1 MKRRAVKS
9 SPRKQA
15 SHSLRFYQRW
25 WILAN
30 AMSDG
35 LLSHMWQAIVRFSRH
50 GTREAAA
57 LSYYAI
63 FSLFP
68 LLLLVIIVIG
78 TLLGPVAARNQI
90 DTVLR
95 LFLPANTANF
105 LQENIAQALEQRGSF
120 GLVAG
125 VSLLWSSL
133 GLFSSLSS
141 ALSRTFRDENPRNT
155 WHQRLVGLMM
165 MIALSVLLMASL
177 AATIIFVLLDFLLFY
192 RSGSWISLG
201 AFIIPLSLSVAIF
214 AFLYRFIPRQR
225 VRWDAIWVAAFLGGG
240 AWELAKRVFTWYL
253 DNLASYNLVY
263 GSVAT
268 MIVLMFWAYL
278 TGLIVLLGAEICVSL
293 DDWMTRRAVQD
304 LRVPSPEVGSEVAP
318 PA

>member
-1 MKRRAVKS
+1 MKS
-9 SPRKQA
+9 SPKKQA

-25 WILAN
+25 WILLN
-30 AMSDG
+30 ALSDG
-35 LLSHMWQAIVRFSRH
+35 LLSHMWQAIVRFSKH

-78 TLLGPVAARNQI
+78 TALGPAAARNQI

-95 LFLPANTANF
+95 LFLSPNTANF
-105 LQENIAQALEQRGSF
+105 LQDNIAQALEQRGSF

-155 WHQRLVGLMM
+155 WHQRLVGLSM

-177 AATIIFVLLDFLLFY
+177 AATIIFVLLDFLFFY

-201 AFIIPLSLSVAIF
+201 ALIIPLSLSVAIF

-240 AWELAKRVFTWYL
+240 AWEIAKRLFTWYL
-253 DNLASYNLVY
+253 DNLASYSLVY

-268 MIVLMFWAYL
+268 MIVLMFWGYVS
-278 TGLIVLLGAEICVSL
+278 GLIVLLGAEICVSL
-293 DDWMTRRAVQD
+293 DDWMTRRSVQE
-304 LRVPSPEVGSEVAP
+304 LRVPSPEVGSEAAP

>member
-1 MKRRAVKS
+1 MKTSAG
-9 SPRKQA
+9 KQ
-15 SHSLRFYQRW
+15 STPSLRFYQRW

-30 AMSDG
+30 AASDG
-35 LLSHMWQAIVRFSRH
+35 LISHMWQAIVRFSKH

-57 LSYYAI
+57 LSYYAV
-63 FSLFP
+63 FSIFP
-68 LLLLVIIVIG
+68 LLLLLIIVIG
-78 TLLGPVAARNQI
+78 TALGPAAARNQI
-90 DTVLR
+90 DSVLR

-105 LQENIAQALEQRGSF
+105 LQENIAQALEQRGGF
-120 GLVAG
+120 GIVAG

-155 WHQRLVGLMM
+155 WHQRTIGLAM
-165 MIALSVLLMASL
+165 MIALSALLIASL
-177 AATIIFVLLDFLLFY
+177 AATFIFAMLDFLFFY
-192 RSGSWISLG
+192 QSASWISLG
-201 AFIIPLSLSVAIF
+201 GVIIPLSLSVSIF

-240 AWELAKRVFTWYL
+240 AWEVAKRLFTWYL
-253 DNLASYNLVY
+253 DNLASYSLVY

-268 MIVLMFWAYL
+268 MIVLMFWTYL
-278 TGLIVLLGAEICVSL
+278 SGLIVLLGAEICVSL
-293 DDWMTRRAVQD
+293 DDWMTRRSIHD
-304 LRVPSPEVGSEVAP
+304 LRVPSPEMGGEVTP

>member
-1 MKRRAVKS
+1 MKSPVK
-9 SPRKQA
+9 KQA
-15 SHSLRFYQRW
+15 PHALRFYQRW

-30 AMSDG
+30 AMTDG
-35 LLSHMWQAIVRFSRH
+35 LLSHVWQAIVRFSKH

-57 LSYYAI
+57 LSYYAT

-78 TLLGPVAARNQI
+78 TALGPAAARNQI
-90 DTVLR
+90 DSVLR
-95 LFLPANTANF
+95 LFLPVNTANF
-105 LQENIAQALEQRGSF
+105 LQENIALALEQRGSF

-155 WHQRLVGLMM
+155 WHQRLVGLTM
-165 MIALSVLLMASL
+165 MIALSVLLIASL
-177 AATIIFVLLDFLLFY
+177 AATVMFVLLDFVFFY
-192 RSGSWISLG
+192 QRSSWISFG

-225 VRWDAIWVAAFLGGG
+225 VRWDAIWVAAFIGGG
-240 AWELAKRVFTWYL
+240 LWELAKRLFTWYL

-268 MIVLMFWAYL
+268 MIVLMFWIYL
-278 TGLIVLLGAEICVSL
+278 TGIIVLLGAEICVSL
-293 DDWMTRRAVQD
+293 DDWMTRRAVHE
-304 LRVPSPEVGSEVAP
+304 LRVPSPGVGEAAP

>member
-1 MKRRAVKS
+1 VKS
-9 SPRKQA
+9 PVKKQA
-15 SHSLRFYQRW
+15 PHALRFYQRW

-30 AMSDG
+30 AMTDG
-35 LLSHMWQAIVRFSRH
+35 LLSHMWQAIVRFSKH

-57 LSYYAI
+57 LSYYAT

-78 TLLGPVAARNQI
+78 TALGPAAARNQI
-90 DTVLR
+90 DSILR
-95 LFLPANTANF
+95 LFLPVNAANF
-105 LQENIAQALEQRGSF
+105 LQENIALALEQRGSF

-155 WHQRLVGLMM
+155 WHQRLVGLAM
-165 MIALSVLLMASL
+165 MIALSVLLVASL
-177 AATIIFVLLDFLLFY
+177 AATVMFVLLDFVFFY
-192 RSGSWISLG
+192 QRSSWISFG

-225 VRWDAIWVAAFLGGG
+225 VRWDAIWVAAFIGGG
-240 AWELAKRVFTWYL
+240 LWEMAKRLFTWYL

-268 MIVLMFWAYL
+268 MIVLMFWIYL
-278 TGLIVLLGAEICVSL
+278 TGIIVLLGAEICVSI
-293 DDWMTRRAVQD
+293 DDWMTRRAVHE
-304 LRVPSPEVGSEVAP
+304 LRVPSPGLGEAAP
-318 PA
+318 RA

>member
-1 MKRRAVKS
+1 VKS
-9 SPRKQA
+9 SPKKQA

-25 WILAN
+25 WILLN
-30 AMSDG
+30 ALSDG
-35 LLSHMWQAIVRFSRH
+35 LLSHMWQAIVRFSKH

-78 TLLGPVAARNQI
+78 TALGPAAARNQI

-95 LFLPANTANF
+95 LFLPPNTANF
-105 LQENIAQALEQRGSF
+105 LQDNIAQALEQRGSF

-155 WHQRLVGLMM
+155 WHQRLVGLSM

-177 AATIIFVLLDFLLFY
+177 AATIIFVLLDFLFFY

-201 AFIIPLSLSVAIF
+201 ALIIPLSLSVAIF

-240 AWELAKRVFTWYL
+240 AWEIAKRLFTWYL
-253 DNLASYNLVY
+253 DKLASYSLVY

-268 MIVLMFWAYL
+268 MIVLMFWGYVS
-278 TGLIVLLGAEICVSL
+278 GLIVLLGAEICVSL
-293 DDWMTRRAVQD
+293 DDWMTRRSVQE
-304 LRVPSPEVGSEVAP
+304 LRVPSPEVGSEAAP
-318 PA
+318 PS

>member
-1 MKRRAVKS
+1 VKS
-9 SPRKQA
+9 PVKKQA
-15 SHSLRFYQRW
+15 PHALRFYQRW

-30 AMSDG
+30 AMTDG
-35 LLSHMWQAIVRFSRH
+35 LLSHVWQAIVRFSKH

-57 LSYYAI
+57 LSYYAT

-78 TLLGPVAARNQI
+78 TALGPAAARNQI
-90 DTVLR
+90 DSVLR
-95 LFLPANTANF
+95 LFLPVNTANF
-105 LQENIAQALEQRGSF
+105 LQENIALALEQRGSF

-155 WHQRLVGLMM
+155 WHQRLVGLTM
-165 MIALSVLLMASL
+165 MIALSVLLIASL
-177 AATIIFVLLDFLLFY
+177 AATVMFVLLDFVFFY
-192 RSGSWISLG
+192 QRSSWISFG

-225 VRWDAIWVAAFLGGG
+225 VRWDAIWVAAFIGGG
-240 AWELAKRVFTWYL
+240 LWELAKRLFTWYL

-268 MIVLMFWAYL
+268 MIVLMFWIYL
-278 TGLIVLLGAEICVSL
+278 TGIIVLLGAEICVSL
-293 DDWMTRRAVQD
+293 DDWMTRRAVHE
-304 LRVPSPEVGSEVAP
+304 LRVPSPGVGEAAP

>member
-1 MKRRAVKS
+1 MKS
-9 SPRKQA
+9 SPKKQA

-25 WILAN
+25 WILLN
-30 AMSDG
+30 ALSDG
-35 LLSHMWQAIVRFSRH
+35 LLSHMWQAIVRFSKH

-78 TLLGPVAARNQI
+78 TALGPAAARNQI

-95 LFLPANTANF
+95 LFLPPNTANF
-105 LQENIAQALEQRGSF
+105 LKDNIAQALEQRGSF

-155 WHQRLVGLMM
+155 WHQRLVGLSM

-177 AATIIFVLLDFLLFY
+177 AATIIFVLLDFLFFY

-201 AFIIPLSLSVAIF
+201 ALIIPLSLSVAIF

-240 AWELAKRVFTWYL
+240 AWEIAKRLFTWYL
-253 DNLASYNLVY
+253 YNLASYSLVY

-268 MIVLMFWAYL
+268 MIVLMFWGYVS
-278 TGLIVLLGAEICVSL
+278 GLIVLLGAEICVSL
-293 DDWMTRRAVQD
+293 DDWMTRRSVQD
-304 LRVPSPEVGSEVAP
+304 LRIPSPDLTGEAAP

>member
-1 MKRRAVKS
+1 MKS

-15 SHSLRFYQRW
+15 PQSLRFYQRW

-35 LLSHMWQAIVRFSRH
+35 LLSHLWQAVMRFSKH
-50 GTREAAA
+50 GNREAAA
-57 LSYYAI
+57 LSYYAV

-78 TLLGPVAARNQI
+78 TVFGPVAAREQI

-95 LFLPANTANF
+95 LFLPPNTADF

-133 GLFSSLSS
+133 RLFSNLSA
-141 ALSRTFRDENPRNT
+141 ALSRTFRDENPRNS
-155 WHQRLVGLMM
+155 WHQRLVGLLM
-165 MIALSVLLMASL
+165 MIALSVLLIASL
-177 AATIIFVLLDFLLFY
+177 AATLIFVLLDFALFF
-192 RSGSWISLG
+192 RSDSWISLG
-201 AFIIPLSLSVAIF
+201 ALIIPLSLSVAIF

-225 VRWDAIWVAAFLGGG
+225 VRWDAIWVAAFLGGS
-240 AWELAKRVFTWYL
+240 AWEIAKRGFTWYL

-268 MIVLMFWAYL
+268 MIVLMFWTYL
-278 TGLIVLLGAEICVSL
+278 TGLIVLLGAELCVAI
-293 DDWMTRRAVQD
+293 DDWMTRRSVQD
-304 LRVPSPEVGSEVAP
+304 LRVPSPEVGGEFAP

>member
-1 MKRRAVKS
+1 VKS
-9 SPRKQA
+9 SPKKQA

-25 WILAN
+25 WILLN
-30 AMSDG
+30 ALSDG
-35 LLSHMWQAIVRFSRH
+35 LLSHMWQAIVRFSKH

-78 TLLGPVAARNQI
+78 TALGPAAARNQI

-95 LFLPANTANF
+95 LFLPPNTANF
-105 LQENIAQALEQRGSF
+105 LQDNIAQALEQRGSF

-155 WHQRLVGLMM
+155 WHQRLVGLSM

-177 AATIIFVLLDFLLFY
+177 AATIIFVLLDFLFFY

-201 AFIIPLSLSVAIF
+201 ALIIPLSLSVAIF

-240 AWELAKRVFTWYL
+240 AWELAKRLFTWYL
-253 DNLASYNLVY
+253 DNLASYSLVY

-268 MIVLMFWAYL
+268 MIVLMFWGYVS
-278 TGLIVLLGAEICVSL
+278 GLIVLLGAEICVSL
-293 DDWMTRRAVQD
+293 DDWMTRRSVQE
-304 LRVPSPEVGSEVAP
+304 LRVPSPEVGSEAAP

>member
-1 MKRRAVKS
+1 MKSPVK
-9 SPRKQA
+9 KQA
-15 SHSLRFYQRW
+15 PHALRFYQRW

-30 AMSDG
+30 AMTDG
-35 LLSHMWQAIVRFSRH
+35 LLSHVWQAIVRFSKH

-78 TLLGPVAARNQI
+78 TALGPAAARNQI
-90 DTVLR
+90 DSVLR
-95 LFLPANTANF
+95 LFLPVNTANF
-105 LQENIAQALEQRGSF
+105 LQENIALALEQRGSF

-125 VSLLWSSL
+125 ISLLWSSL

-155 WHQRLVGLMM
+155 WHQRLVGLTM
-165 MIALSVLLMASL
+165 MIALSVLLIASL
-177 AATIIFVLLDFLLFY
+177 AATVMFVLLDFVFFY
-192 RSGSWISLG
+192 QRSSWISFG

-225 VRWDAIWVAAFLGGG
+225 VRWDAIWVAAFVGGG
-240 AWELAKRVFTWYL
+240 LWELAKRLFTWYL

-268 MIVLMFWAYL
+268 MIVLMFWIYL
-278 TGLIVLLGAEICVSL
+278 TGIIVLLGAEICVSL
-293 DDWMTRRAVQD
+293 DDWMTRRAVHE
-304 LRVPSPEVGSEVAP
+304 LRVPSPGISEAAP

>member
-1 MKRRAVKS
+1 VKL
-9 SPRKQA
+9 PVKKPPPHA
-15 SHSLRFYQRW
+15 LRFYQRW

-35 LLSHMWQAIVRFSRH
+35 LLSHLWQAIVRFSKH

-57 LSYYAI
+57 FSYYAI

-68 LLLLVIIVIG
+68 LLLLGIIVIG
-78 TLLGPVAARNQI
+78 TALGPAAARNQI
-90 DTVLR
+90 DSVLR
-95 LFLPANTANF
+95 LFLPANSANF
-105 LQENIAQALEQRGSF
+105 LQENIAEALRQRGSF

-155 WHQRLVGLMM
+155 WHQRLIGLLM
-165 MIALSVLLMASL
+165 MIALSVLLVASL
-177 AATIIFVLLDFLLFY
+177 AATVIFVLLDFVFFY
-192 RSGSWISLG
+192 QRGSWISFG
-201 AFIIPLSLSVAIF
+201 AFVIPLSLSVAIF

-225 VRWDAIWVAAFLGGG
+225 VRWDAIWVAAFIGGG
-240 AWELAKRVFTWYL
+240 LWEVAKRIFTWYL

-268 MIVLMFWAYL
+268 MIVLMFWIYL
-278 TGLIVLLGAEICVSL
+278 TGIIVLLGAEICVSL
-293 DDWMTRRAVQD
+293 DDWMTRRAVHE
-304 LRVPSPEVGSEVAP
+304 LRVPTPEMGGEIIP

>member
-1 MKRRAVKS
+1 MKSPVK
-9 SPRKQA
+9 KQA
-15 SHSLRFYQRW
+15 PHALRFYQRW

-30 AMSDG
+30 AMTDG
-35 LLSHMWQAIVRFSRH
+35 LLSHMWQAIVRFSKH

-57 LSYYAI
+57 LSYYAT

-78 TLLGPVAARNQI
+78 TALGPAAARNQI
-90 DTVLR
+90 DSILR
-95 LFLPANTANF
+95 LFLPVNAANF
-105 LQENIAQALEQRGSF
+105 LQENIALALEQRGSF

-155 WHQRLVGLMM
+155 WHQRLVGLAM
-165 MIALSVLLMASL
+165 MIALSVLLIASL
-177 AATIIFVLLDFLLFY
+177 AATVMFVLLDFVFFY
-192 RSGSWISLG
+192 QRSSWISFG

-225 VRWDAIWVAAFLGGG
+225 VRWDAIWVAAFIGGG
-240 AWELAKRVFTWYL
+240 LWELAKRLFTWYL

-268 MIVLMFWAYL
+268 MIVLMFWIYL
-278 TGLIVLLGAEICVSL
+278 TGIIVLLGAEICVSI
-293 DDWMTRRAVQD
+293 DDWMTRRAVHE
-304 LRVPSPEVGSEVAP
+304 LRVPSPGLGEAAP
-318 PA
+318 RA

>member
-1 MKRRAVKS
+1 MKSPVK
-9 SPRKQA
+9 KQA
-15 SHSLRFYQRW
+15 PHALRFYQRW

-30 AMSDG
+30 AMTDG
-35 LLSHMWQAIVRFSRH
+35 LLSHMWQAIVRFSKH

-57 LSYYAI
+57 LSYYAT

-78 TLLGPVAARNQI
+78 TALGPAAARNQI
-90 DTVLR
+90 DSILR
-95 LFLPANTANF
+95 LFLPVNAANF
-105 LQENIAQALEQRGSF
+105 LQENIALALEQRGSF

-155 WHQRLVGLMM
+155 WHQRLVGLAM
-165 MIALSVLLMASL
+165 MIALSVLLVASL
-177 AATIIFVLLDFLLFY
+177 AATVMFVLLDFVFFY
-192 RSGSWISLG
+192 QRSSWISFG

-225 VRWDAIWVAAFLGGG
+225 VRWDAIWVAAFIGGG
-240 AWELAKRVFTWYL
+240 LWEMAKRLFTWYL

-268 MIVLMFWAYL
+268 MIVLMFWIYL
-278 TGLIVLLGAEICVSL
+278 TGIIVLLGAEICVSI
-293 DDWMTRRAVQD
+293 DDWMTRRAVHE
-304 LRVPSPEVGSEVAP
+304 LRVPSPGLGEAAP
-318 PA
+318 RA

>member
-1 MKRRAVKS
+1 MKSPVK
-9 SPRKQA
+9 KQA
-15 SHSLRFYQRW
+15 PHALRFYQRW

-30 AMSDG
+30 AMTDG
-35 LLSHMWQAIVRFSRH
+35 LLSHMWQAIVRFSKH

-57 LSYYAI
+57 LSYYAT

-78 TLLGPVAARNQI
+78 TALGPAAARNQI
-90 DTVLR
+90 DSILR
-95 LFLPANTANF
+95 LFLPVNAANF
-105 LQENIAQALEQRGSF
+105 LQENIALALEQRGSF

-155 WHQRLVGLMM
+155 WHQRLVGLAM
-165 MIALSVLLMASL
+165 MIALSVLLVASL
-177 AATIIFVLLDFLLFY
+177 AATVMFVLLDFVFFY
-192 RSGSWISLG
+192 QRSSWISFG

-225 VRWDAIWVAAFLGGG
+225 VRWDAIWVAAFIGGG
-240 AWELAKRVFTWYL
+240 LWELAKRLFTWYL

-268 MIVLMFWAYL
+268 MIVLMFWIYL
-278 TGLIVLLGAEICVSL
+278 TGIIVLLGAEICVSI
-293 DDWMTRRAVQD
+293 DDWMTRRAVHE
-304 LRVPSPEVGSEVAP
+304 LRVPSPGLGEAAP
-318 PA
+318 RA